1 MTLTTTTTLL
11 LLVWPLVLSLVLG
24 IPLTIYSMRMRMRF
38 SDYQRVITEWMMFT
52 LWIAHGL
59 LLALWILCL
68 YLGTTYKADL
78 GMALAFLFTV
88 VHAIV
93 TVVIAC
99 CVSDRFNNSVREP
112 NNLKRHRTGA

>member
-24 IPLTIYSMRMRMRF
+24 IPLTIYSMRKRF
-38 SDYQRVITEWMMFT
+38 SDNQRVITEGMMFT

-59 LLALWILCL
+59 LLALWLLSL
-68 YLGTTYKADL
+68 YLGTIYKADL
-78 GMALAFLFTV
+78 GIALAFLFTV

-99 CVSDRFNNSVREP
+99 CVCDRFNS
-112 NNLKRHRTGA
+112 LKRHRTGA